1 MATPVDQPNV
11 EFWDSSTNLSSK
23 VNANNQIII
32 GPTTATP
39 EGFIK
44 YNMVLVR
51 PGSTL
56 NFPQNSEVIIER
68 GSKLIVAGQNYPS
81 IPITLTTTGASWK
94 GIRVKNGGHLY
105 FLGTPCL
112 YDDFTGGVPDLP
124 AYDDD
129 GDLVR
134 DTISNNFKLQKVS
147 DINNVK
153 TFYQASR
160 FDEVDDTIEWI
171 EVEAWTLDETDG
183 GTDDPIHIEISFK
196 NDSNVFTGTL
206 NSSNNVIPGKA
217 PFRREQRDR
226 FLFASLPAWVKAKNI
241 RSISKIKFYKQAGE
255 TDGWSCEAV
264 GIRVNDLVV
273 LSREVNQRI
282 DTNNQSYPSYFEVVL
297 KTDGTLNGLE
307 VRVKTMHAPEG
318 GTDDTIHA
326 TVHFNGGATLQWEI
340 DRPPSGYF
348 DDFERG
354 DEYAYLLPV
363 TAAIHSK
370 TRSDIAKIVL
380 QKSGTDKWFLQGVWL
395 HADGSAAPVIQN
407 PFVNE
412 DLDGRHVAVSNS
424 WDSGVVYGPAYGGM
438 TVYKSG
444 STDYAA
450 VTVWY
455 RPERSGKHRL
465 KVKKVSDGSV
475 VADLIRGSSPVLLY
489 ELANLVPN
497 TTYQIQLWKINL
509 DGSESLIDDYSSQ
522 RQFTTYPPEGTA
534 VTFSFAVGS
543 CWRIGNDTKAGDK
556 DPEVF
561 DTIKNDPTVKFFVHC
576 GDTTYWHDD
585 VLDGSSPDVIQ
596 EVLAGQHQFRRHPRV
611 QSMIKKIPI
620 HGVWDDH
627 DFGSNDLV
635 GAAHDEKHLQK
646 KGFLDYWPASKPLDR
661 PGSGLARED
670 KRFGIMSH
678 FAYGNVDFYLL
689 DDRFYRTDVS
699 GQDTVYS
706 MMDGST
712 RPAIDRLIQH
722 IQSRPGKIKVLI
734 GGSVFSN
741 DQHGSHGYG
750 KASYDD
756 ERDYF
761 FARLR
766 DEIKN
771 NTIKGLIF
779 LSGDIHGHEVNQV
792 KLPRN
797 PTPSTDY
804 RYAIEIVS
812 SPLAENSDGK
822 DEGDLQIELER
833 KARIITIPS
842 SHNWGYARITINSSI
857 SQITIEYIREGTGAI
872 MPMEIDESGTTIN
885 SKTITLNANNEFL
898 W

>member
-23 VNANNQIII
+23 VDANNQIII
-32 GPTTATP
+32 GPTTTTS

-56 NFPQNSEVIIER
+56 NFPQNSELIIER
-68 GSKLIVAGQNYPS
+68 GSKLILAGQNYPS

-94 GIRVKNGGHLY
+94 GIRIKNGGHLY

-129 GDLVR
+129 GNLVR

-307 VRVKTMHAPEG
+307 VRVKTMHAPNG

-363 TAAIHSK
+363 TAAINAK

-395 HADGSAAPVIQN
+395 HADASAAPVIQN

-412 DLDGRHVAVSNS
+412 TINS
-424 WDSGVVYGPAYGGM
+424 WGLRTATAWDSSTVYGPAYGGL
-438 TVYKSG
+438 TSVSVNIWFRAEKSG
-444 STDYAA
+444 K
-450 VTVWY
+450 Y
-455 RPERSGKHRL
+455 RI
-465 KVKKVSDGSV
+465 KVKNVSTVPNSI
-475 VADLIRGSSPVLLY
+475 VADVTRGGSPVLLFSVK
-489 ELANLVPN
+489 NLTPDSVH
-497 TTYQIQLWKINL
+497 QVQLWRVNL
-509 DGSESLIDDYSSQ
+509 DGSETMVQDFDSI
-522 RQFTTYPPEGTA
+522 RQFRTHPADGSA
-534 VTFSFAVGS
+534 VDFWFALGS
-543 CWRIGNDTKAGDK
+543 CQRLTK
-556 DPEVF
+556 DPGEGGAPPSDDTPTVYE
-561 DTIKNDPTVKFFVHC
+561 TIKNDVNGMRFFVHC

-585 VLDGSSPDVIQ
+585 VTGSEVDIIQ
-596 EVLAGQHQFRRHPRV
+596 EVLAAQFSPRRISEMR
-611 QSMIKKIPI
+611 SMMERIPI
-620 HGVWDDH
+620 YGVWDDH
-627 DFGSNDLV
+627 DFGYNDLV
-635 GAAHDEKHLQK
+635 GADHDEKHLQK
-646 KGFLDYWPASKPLDR
+646 KGFLDYWPNPDPLENPA
-661 PGSGLARED
+661 PGLSREE
-670 KRFGIMSH
+670 KRFGLTSH
-678 FAYGNVDFYLL
+678 FRYGNVDFYLL

-699 GQDTVYS
+699 GQDVVYS
-706 MMDGST
+706 TAM
-712 RPAIDRLIQH
+712 IDKVIQD

-812 SPLAENSDGK
+812 SPLTNAKDGGRAA
-822 DEGDLQIELER
+822 DDMEFDDER
-833 KARIITIPS
+833 KARIPPKP
-842 SHNWGYARITINSSI
+842 NDDNGYCRIRIDTVSNPWRLAI
-857 SQITIEYIREGTGAI
+857 QYIKGETNTI
-872 MPMEIDESGTTIN
+872 MPMTIVGGTTIN
-885 SKTITLNANNEFL
+885 SKTIELTTDNQFV